1 MVSLYC
7 QAWAKNIDTERIYVD
22 KVDKNWKKNPS
33 RLEDYY
39 DICLAGASQWRRQL
53 HCLLWGAYNHHQVNI
68 LLKQIVVSKNENV
81 IFSEGRS
88 ERVQKGR
95 WLEDFTN
102 LASSHW
108 FVLCMCR
115 PVSQTYMMFPC
126 EATITISYPHCANTN
141 VVLLTMLWIKRSW
154 NQSCE
159 TWLF

>member
-1 MVSLYC
+1 MGAVSNFYRSLELASLFSNHFAKESVTLYC

-95 WLEDFTN
+95 WLEDFTT

-115 PVSQTYMMFPC
+115 PVSQTYMMSPLPYH
-126 EATITISYPHCANTN
+126 I
-141 VVLLTMLWIKRSW
+141 LTVPIPM
-154 NQSCE
+154 
-159 TWLF
+159 